1 MLSGSSGR
9 REISAQAARRQLSD
23 ISARKRVRCSLP
35 GPPPFP
41 HGLVSL
47 RLALSEGSDG
57 RDSERPL
64 LLEGSD
70 GLDSERLLLTLVR
83 PPLLPPLSGFKA
95 LGKGE
100 LERALECVRHGR
112 QSVIFEL

>member
-9 REISAQAARRQLSD
+9 REISAQDARRQLSD
-23 ISARKRVRCSLP
+23 ISERKRVRCSLP

-41 HGLVSL
+41 HGVVSL

-83 PPLLPPLSGFKA
+83 PPLLPPLSGFMA